1 MTFKKIKKTHCQTK
15 QFSLPIAGRVRGT
28 CLSQTLFFVSIP
40 NAVIFLSLDCFWQ
53 FGNWVKNRAD
63 SLITINIVGLRFD
76 NIFAPIFH
84 AFFFDRV

>member
-1 MTFKKIKKTHCQTK
+1 MTFKKIKEHIVKLSNFPFQLLVE
-15 QFSLPIAGRVRGT
+15 SLGT

-40 NAVIFLSLDCFWQ
+40 NAVIFLSLDCFGQ

-76 NIFAPIFH
+76 KVLYICTYF
-84 AFFFDRV
+84 